1 MVPDGRISRKDA
13 NLAGIMTGIVLNQS
27 VRKQPRTTLYE
38 KAGFSSLLVQ
48 EKVMYPGLGSG
59 ERVT

>member
-1 MVPDGRISRKDA
+1 
-13 NLAGIMTGIVLNQS
+13 MTGIVLNQS